1 MSTRSVLFAI
11 ALLSGSAAAP
21 VLAQQVLKD
30 PIPQPIPASPIQV
43 ALQPVAAGLTS
54 PIDLTVIGGSD
65 DGGGHGDDGRRGRGF
80 EFERH
85 RRADRK
91 FILDQT
97 GLVLLMKN
105 GVIQPTPFLDITG
118 IVSQLS
124 PAFGRGANGLNPGYD
139 ERGLLGLAFHPHF
152 WDGGNP
158 GFLKLYTLHN
168 VPVAA
173 DRVADFPQPPFP
185 AGAVPNCQ
193 EVIAEWSVS
202 PLNLDMVDPT
212 SYRELLRYDKPEFN
226 HNGGTLAFGRDELL
240 YAAFGD
246 GGAANDVGTG
256 HIPVT
261 GNAQSLGTILG
272 KMIRI
277 DPLHPSRTAPH
288 RGIVSGNGQYRIPHT
303 NPFVGQPGALGEIF
317 AYGFRNPY
325 RFSFD
330 AEDGRLV
337 LADVGQNNIEEVDI
351 VTAGGNFGW
360 HWKEGTFVFDP
371 GTGNVLSGPSPVAG
385 LIDPVVEYDHF
396 EASANAVTRVAI
408 VGGFVYRGSKVPE
421 LRGKYICAD
430 LNGFLFVADLE
441 TGSLQLL
448 MKLDGMFIKGFGQ
461 DSDREL
467 YVLASGLEG
476 PSGKTAVVLA
486 IGSANGAGQHQ
497 GRNDG
502 RD

>member
-1 MSTRSVLFAI
+1 MSLRSVLFSI
-11 ALLSGSAAAP
+11 ALISGPAGVP

-30 PIPQPIPASPIQV
+30 PIPHPIPVSPIQV
-43 ALQPVAAGLTS
+43 TLQPVAAGLVS
-54 PIDLTVIGGSD
+54 PIDLTVIGGSHD
-65 DGGGHGDDGRRGRGF
+65 DRDRGGNRGRGH
-80 EFERH
+80 EFDRL
-85 RRADRK
+85 RRVDRK
-91 FILDQT
+91 FIIDQT
-97 GLVLLMKN
+97 GLVLLMKD
-105 GVIQPTPFLDITG
+105 GVIQPTPFLDITAV
-118 IVSQLS
+118 IAQLS
-124 PAFGRGANGLNPGYD
+124 PAFGSGPKGLNPGYD

-152 WDGGNP
+152 WDVGRP

-168 VPVAA
+168 VPVAT
-173 DRVADFPQPPFP
+173 DRAADFPQPPFP

-193 EVIAEWSVS
+193 EVIAEWSVN
-202 PLNLDMVDPT
+202 PFNPDVVNPA

-226 HNGGTLAFGRDELL
+226 HNGGTLAFGRDEFL

-246 GGAANDVGTG
+246 GGAANDVGNG
-256 HIPVT
+256 HIPAT

-277 DPLHPSRTAPH
+277 DPLHPAHTGH
-288 RGIVSGNGQYRIPHT
+288 QHGIVSANGQYRIPRS

-330 AEDGRLV
+330 AKDDRLI
-337 LADVGQNNIEEVDI
+337 LGDVGQNNVEEVDI
-351 VTAGGNFGW
+351 ITRGGNFGW

-371 GTGNVLSGPSPVAG
+371 STGNVLSGSSPVPK

-396 EASANAVTRVAI
+396 EATANAATRIAV

-421 LRGKYICAD
+421 LKGRYICAD

-441 TGSLQLL
+441 TGSLELL
-448 MKLDGMFIKGFGQ
+448 MQLKGMFIKGFGQ

-467 YVLASGLEG
+467 YVMASGIEG
-476 PSGKTAVVLA
+476 PSGKAAVVLS
-486 IGSANGAGQHQ
+486 IGPAPGAGHHN
-497 GRNDG
+497 GGHGG